1 MKINGPFDFKSMSQ
15 KALKHL
21 NNMFYLYTAQGGS
34 PIYLSA
40 HITSAK
46 NY

>member
-34 PIYLSA
+34 PISFSVRM
-40 HITSAK
+40 TSAK